1 MGKRKTEPSLRYDIG
16 RGYNSATPGLP
27 RFRPVG
33 GSGFPMTTR
42 LLQPL
47 GYVDQKGA
55 VFLS

>member
-1 MGKRKTEPSLRYDIG
+1 VGKRKTEPSLRYDIG

-47 GYVDQKGA
+47 GYNQKRA
-55 VFLS
+55 VFRG